1 MYNRRRNVRANKM
14 NARQQ
19 VGLLL
24 LLLSSVFPGLVI
36 TGFIPDFG
44 VLTYGLST
52 WIIISIVGGAIAGSL
67 FMKKMTYWYVGSIT
81 GVLISPG
88 ILIATYYYTIA
99 RTHLFS
105 IEIIIPM
112 LLGALPGLCFLF
124 IVNALYFKR
133 KRAKNK
139 LPAGQSAPVYNNASL
154 NSYPQPGNNFSAPY
168 PPQAYPPYQQQVPQN
183 PNLYQPQP
191 GAYQQGQYQQ
201 PPMPPVNDPRYPQRG

>member
-1 MYNRRRNVRANKM
+1 MPNRQRYARANKM

-67 FMKKMTYWYVGSIT
+67 FMNKMAYWYVGSIT

-88 ILIATYYYTIA
+88 MLIATYYYTVF

-112 LLGALPGLCFLF
+112 VLGALPGLCFLF
-124 IVNALYFKR
+124 VVNALYFKR
-133 KRAKNK
+133 KRAQNM
-139 LPAGQSAPVYNNASL
+139 LPAGQSAPVYNNAVQ
-154 NSYPQPGNNFSAPY
+154 NSYQQPGNNFSAPY
-168 PPQAYPPYQQQVPQN
+168 PPQPYPQYQQPVPQN
-183 PNLYQPQP
+183 PYPSQPQP

>member
-1 MYNRRRNVRANKM
+1 MYNRRRNVRASKM

-24 LLLSSVFPGLVI
+24 LLLSSVLPGLVI

-44 VLTYGLST
+44 VLTYSLST

-67 FMKKMTYWYVGSIT
+67 FMNTMKYWYLGAIT
-81 GVLISPG
+81 GILISPG
-88 ILIATYYYTIA
+88 MLIATYYYTLA

-124 IVNALYFKR
+124 VVNALYFKKS
-133 KRAKNK
+133 KRAKNM
-139 LPAGQSAPVYNNASL
+139 LPAGQSTPIYDNAAQNN
-154 NSYPQPGNNFSAPY
+154 YQQPGNNFAALYSSQP
-168 PPQAYPPYQQQVPQN
+168 YPPYQQQGPQN
-183 PNLYQPQP
+183 PYQSQP